1 MAGSK
6 GNVNAM
12 THGVCS
18 YLSLGKLPKGC
29 AYIRRQLTAFR
40 RELEAAVMDQC
51 NGEIGI
57 RDAAFV
63 NSAARH
69 EGRCQ
74 LLTRYLRGDDC
85 KSLADRLAVLREI
98 GHATDS
104 RDKCIVA
111 LGLRRTAEQS
121 IPNTDTGR
129 VDGQEAA
136 RMPQRTLFKDDPR
149 PAAPRHRP
157 HVCQICGR
165 RTKRRTVCSRACREA
180 AFDFALRR
188 RATP

>member
-1 MAGSK
+1 MPGTK

-29 AYIRRQLTAFR
+29 AYIRRQVSAFR
-40 RELEAAVMDQC
+40 RELEAAVAEQC
-51 NGEIGI
+51 DGEINI

-74 LLTRYLRGDDC
+74 SLTRYLRGDDC

-98 GHATDS
+98 GHATDRMSARSADVTASARPIAPKTANSGRPS
-104 RDKCIVA
+104 RA
-111 LGLRRTAEQS
+111 TTSRRWTSPRQPRA
-121 IPNTDTGR
+121 GR
-129 VDGQEAA
+129 WCAGASG
-136 RMPQRTLFKDDPR
+136 RT
-149 PAAPRHRP
+149 PRHN
-157 HVCQICGR
+157 
-165 RTKRRTVCSRACREA
+165 
-180 AFDFALRR
+180 
-188 RATP
+188 

>member
-1 MAGSK
+1 MPGTK

-29 AYIRRQLTAFR
+29 AYIRRQVSAFR
-40 RELEAAVMDQC
+40 RELEAAVAEQC
-51 NGEIGI
+51 DGEINI

-98 GHATDS
+98 GHATDM
-104 RDKCIVA
+104 K
-111 LGLRRTAEQS
+111 AEAE
-121 IPNTDTGR
+121 
-129 VDGQEAA
+129 GQAVSKLYGF
-136 RMPQRTLFKDDPR
+136 RIMR
-149 PAAPRHRP
+149 PA
-157 HVCQICGR
+157 G
-165 RTKRRTVCSRACREA
+165 KRGQRVSRLAS
-180 AFDFALRR
+180 LR
-188 RATP
+188 A